1 MCHND
6 RASSARVGSA
16 QSVYHIPNLTNEV
29 AVAKTQQPPSTA
41 VRGPGLVQ
49 AIAITEVRSP
59 WTSKSLSAHLH

>member
-6 RASSARVGSA
+6 RASSARIGPV
-16 QSVYHIPNLTNEV
+16 QSVYHIPNLTTAV
-29 AVAKTQQPPSTA
+29 AVAKTQQPPNTA

-59 WTSKSLSAHLH
+59 WTLKS